1 MTIIV
6 TGAAGFIGS
15 HVARALMARGQS
27 VIGIDNLNSYY
38 DPVLKQ
44 ARLDRLAE
52 NPLFKF
58 LKLDIAD
65 HDAVVALA
73 DIFPDTESIVHLAAQ
88 AGVRHSLT
96 APFDYIASNVTG
108 HLALLELGRHL
119 PHLAHLVYASS
130 SSVYGG
136 NTKLPFAVE
145 DRVDTPV
152 SLYAAS
158 KRAGELMS
166 HTYSHLYRIP
176 TSGLRF
182 FTVYGPWGRPD
193 MAAYLFT
200 DAILA
205 GRPIRVFNNGDM
217 RRDFTY
223 IDDIVAGVL
232 GVLDNPPPTVDRGTT
247 PARVFNI
254 GNNRAEPLLRFISVL
269 EAAIGRKAE
278 IIYEPMQPGD
288 VKETFADIEAINR
301 LCGFKPRVTI
311 DEGLRHF
318 VSWFLSYHKIDSARV
333 RGAGETLDTVQLL
346 ANSRERI

>member
-15 HVARALMARGQS
+15 HVARALMARGQR
-27 VIGIDNLNSYY
+27 VVGIDNLNHYY
-38 DPVLKQ
+38 DPALKQ
-44 ARLDRLAE
+44 ARLDLLVK
-52 NPLFKF
+52 NPLFTF
-58 LKLDIAD
+58 IKLDISD
-65 HDAVVALA
+65 HGSVTALGET
-73 DIFPDTESIVHLAAQ
+73 FRDTEDIVHLAAQ

-96 APFDYIASNVTG
+96 APFTYTASNVTG
-108 HLALLELGRHL
+108 HVAILELCRQL
-119 PHLAHLVYASS
+119 PRLRHLVYASS

-136 NTKLPFAVE
+136 NSKLPFAVE
-145 DRVDTPV
+145 DRVDAPA
-152 SLYAAS
+152 SLYAAT

-166 HTYSHLYRIP
+166 YTYSHLYRIP

-200 DAILA
+200 QAILA

-223 IDDIVAGVL
+223 IDDIVRGVL
-232 GVLDNPPPTVDRGTT
+232 GVLDNPPPNVSREV
-247 PARVFNI
+247 PARIFNI

-278 IIYEPMQPGD
+278 LVFEPMQLGD
-288 VKETFADIEAINR
+288 VKETFADIDAIRR
-301 LCGFKPRVTI
+301 LCGFEPRVSI
-311 DEGLRHF
+311 DDGLPQF
-318 VSWFLSYHKIDSARV
+318 VSWFRSYH
-333 RGAGETLDTVQLL
+333 GAEAATF
-346 ANSRERI
+346 AA